1 MVTLANRVKVATS
14 TTGTGTV
21 TLGAAETG
29 YQTFDDA
36 GVSTGDTVSYVIE
49 DGDNWELG
57 TGTIGSTGGLS
68 SSLFNVYGNNAS
80 WVQRTV
86 DLSDYVGET
95 VRLVFSHQTA
105 PSGTTFRADLQLD
118 EINVNGSTYTFET
131 TGDLTGWQ
139 TSTSS
144 QSTYT
149 SVSWSSVTTGTSG
162 TRWLRDSGGTGSSS
176 TGLTTGGDN
185 TSFYLYTETSG
196 SSNGFYYWLRSP
208 EITLTSSTL
217 TFYEARYGGT
227 IGDFDVYVDVIISGD
242 PDTTLSRTVSDS
254 NNSGSA
260 INLSG
265 SATVFSTALA
275 ADIAQP
281 SDYMP
286 LTGGTFTGDVSFGNS
301 AITDVETI
309 TVDNYIMSTGDTNTY
324 MQFHAS
330 DQWRVVT
337 GNVERI
343 EANSSGLRIN
353 NSWYLPTSGGTS
365 GQVLTSN
372 GTGVATFADAGGG
385 LDETTAS
392 TSTTVQ
398 TIIASYSAT
407 TYGSAK
413 LLVVAKRGSER
424 QISELLIVHDGT
436 TAVATE
442 YGQVYTDASLA
453 TFDVT
458 ISGGNIRLLATANSA
473 TTTNYTI
480 KEILVGA

>member
-1 MVTLANRVKVATS
+1 MVTLANRAKVSTS

-29 YQTFDDA
+29 YQTFSDA
-36 GVSTGDTVSYVIE
+36 GIAQGDTVSYVIE

-57 TGTIGSTGGLS
+57 TGTIGTTGGLS
-68 SSLFNVYGNNAS
+68 SSLFNVYGNNAN

-95 VRLVFSHQTA
+95 VRLVFAHQTA
-105 PSGTTFRADLQLD
+105 ASGTTYRADLQLD

-149 SVSWSSVTTGTSG
+149 SVSWSAVTTGTSG
-162 TRWLRDSGGTGSSS
+162 TRWLRDSGGTGSSG

-196 SSNGFYYWLRSP
+196 SSLGDYYWLRSP

-217 TFYEARYGGT
+217 TFYEARYGAT
-227 IGDFDVYVDVIISGD
+227 IGDFDVYVDVTSGD
-242 PDTTLSRTVSDS
+242 DTLSRTVSAS
-254 NNSGSA
+254 SNSGSA

-281 SDYMP
+281 SDYVP
-286 LTGGTFTGDVSFGNS
+286 ASGGTFTGNIFIAS
-301 AITDVETI
+301 AIQH
-309 TVDNYIMSTGDTNTY
+309 SGDTDTY
-324 MQFHAS
+324 MQFHAA

-337 GNVERI
+337 GGTERI

-353 NSWYLPTSGGTS
+353 NSWYLPTSGGTA

-392 TSTTVQ
+392 TSSTTQ
-398 TIIASYSAT
+398 TAIATYSAT

-453 TFDVT
+453 TFDVD

-480 KEILVGA
+480 KEILVDA

>member
-1 MVTLANRVKVATS
+1 MVTLANRAKVSTS

-29 YQTFDDA
+29 YQTFSDA
-36 GVSTGDTVSYVIE
+36 GVAQGDTVSYVIE

-57 TGTIGSTGGLS
+57 TGTLGNTGGLS
-68 SSLFNVYGNNAS
+68 SSLFNVYGNNAN

-196 SSNGFYYWLRSP
+196 SSNGDYYWLRSP
-208 EITLTSSTL
+208 EITLTSGTL
-217 TFYEARYGGT
+217 TFYEARYGST
-227 IGDFDVYVDVIISGD
+227 IGDFDVYVDVTTGD
-242 PDTTLSRTVSDS
+242 PTLSRTVSES

-265 SATVFSTALA
+265 SATVFATALA
-275 ADIAQP
+275 DDIAQT
-281 SDYMP
+281 SEYMP
-286 LTGGTFTGDVSFGNS
+286 LTGGTFTGNISLGDSS
-301 AITDVETI
+301 ITDVQSI
-309 TVDNYIMSTGDTNTY
+309 TVDTSIISTGDTNTY

-337 GNVERI
+337 GGTERI

-353 NSWYLPTSGGTS
+353 NSWYLPTSGGTT

-392 TSTTVQ
+392 TSSTTQ
-398 TIIASYSAT
+398 TAIATYSAT

-413 LLVVAKRGSER
+413 LLVVAKRGTER

-442 YGQVYTDASLA
+442 YGQVYTDASLV
-453 TFDVT
+453 TFDVD

-480 KEILVGA
+480 KEILVDA